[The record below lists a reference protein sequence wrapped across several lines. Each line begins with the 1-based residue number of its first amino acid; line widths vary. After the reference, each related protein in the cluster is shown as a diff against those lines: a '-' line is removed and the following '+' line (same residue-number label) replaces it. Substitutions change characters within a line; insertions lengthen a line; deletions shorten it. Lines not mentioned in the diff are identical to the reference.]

1 MDAPVRQPNTEI
13 GDNLDGLSGGA
24 NDNSA
29 ILISKA
35 SLLQQLHPNI
45 KDELAGQ
52 AWDLV
57 NYNPLRLII
66 AHTGFNQVVS
76 ATVGKRKK
84 FILDTQGNNTDN
96 YDLIPY
102 LALRQII
109 INAIPVE
116 VISHA
121 SPLGFTDHRY
131 TTNSYLLIHPEYLV
145 SVKPLEEIIIELR
158 EKALVYETRG
168 AIEALST
175 IVGSFAKD
183 EKIIINE
190 DIESP
195 GFYWINSKLKAY
207 HVNHPKP
214 SKKKIEECCEFIDTL
229 VTKYRCREI
238 VPTAIKWD
246 IISPFDYALKQYT
259 NDSVFLPWLHAYGRK
274 KETRTV
280 ENRNIEVQLVSN

>member
-1 MDAPVRQPNTEI
+1 M
-13 GDNLDGLSGGA
+13 
-24 NDNSA
+24 
-29 ILISKA
+29 
-35 SLLQQLHPNI
+35 HPNI

-57 NYNPLRLII
+57 NYNPLQLII

-102 LALRQII
+102 LALRKII
-109 INAIPVE
+109 IGAIPVE

-131 TTNSYLLIHPEYLV
+131 TIKFRSSHSSRVFSIGPKT
-145 SVKPLEEIIIELR
+145 LEEIIIELR

-190 DIESP
+190 DIEAS

-214 SKKKIEECCEFIDTL
+214 SKKKIEECCDFIDTL

-238 VPTAIKWD
+238 VPTAIKWA

-259 NDSVFLPWLHAYGRK
+259 NDSVFLPWLHAYGW
-274 KETRTV
+274 TRTGKTTIGGTIINGIWGNSSDRKHKIPFSSV
-280 ENRNIEVQLVSN
+280 DSEAKSWIRA